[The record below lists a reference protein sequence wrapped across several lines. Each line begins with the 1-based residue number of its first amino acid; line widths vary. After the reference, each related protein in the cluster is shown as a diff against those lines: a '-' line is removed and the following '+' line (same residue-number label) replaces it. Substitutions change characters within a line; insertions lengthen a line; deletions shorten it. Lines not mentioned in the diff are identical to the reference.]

1 MSINLSA
8 TTPAAPA
15 GKVLATPQADGLG
28 NISIAVP
35 DGSTPSGAAGGD
47 LSGTYPNPTVAKV
60 NGGSVP
66 ASKTVLGSNSS
77 SQLIDTSSSVIKSG
91 DSAGGDLTGTYPNP
105 TVANVNGGSVPASQA
120 VVGTDASSKII
131 AVPSQ
136 TANEVFASPN
146 GSAGTPSF
154 RSLVETDLPFHM
166 GPYSPL
172 LTNYRVGTQMPTQQ
186 IGTSDGAALNYTVP
200 ASSRAVA
207 LIIGGST
214 NSNESLVPEVNLGGL
229 GTWYKFASVSDTITS
244 APTTILGD
252 FSSSSGFIFEA
263 GDVIAVKSSGGTAA
277 AFATV
282 FLFNSASPLKT
293 PRITAF
299 SLGDNA
305 VYTVPGGKVALGI
318 FFQTA
323 SFPTMNL
330 LNSGTAT
337 ISFFW
342 NRVPSGQTPTSM
354 TRLSGLSSVFA
365 QITSGQTAPAT
376 ATLGWLAAGDFVNLT
391 IGGPQRFSLTAA
403 GTASGGNSIYTGT
416 VTGGAGTALTLTAAA
431 NASSGTTQ
439 YTGTITGGT
448 ANALVGATFTIA
460 GFTTPANNGT
470 WVCTASSATTLTLAN
485 AAGVA
490 ETHAGTATQNNYAG
504 GWVQV
509 EGFVNSANNGLF
521 QCVASSASAIT
532 LANPSGVSESNT
544 TLGSNACLSGFP
556 ITSVANA
563 SGSNT
568 TYTGVFTGGASNA
581 LAGWSIAISGFSHS
595 GNNGT
600 FVITASSATSITV
613 TSSAG
618 VAETKYVTGKL
629 TSPAGLMAFINYVL
643 EGSSF

>member
-66 ASKTVLGSNSS
+66 AS
-77 SQLIDTSSSVIKSG
+77 
-91 DSAGGDLTGTYPNP
+91 
-105 TVANVNGGSVPASQA
+105 QA
-120 VVGTDASSKII
+120 VIGTDASSKII

-172 LTNYRVGTQMPTQQ
+172 LTNYQVGTQMPTQQ

-214 NSNESLVPEVNLGGL
+214 NTNESLVPEVNLGGL
-229 GTWYKFASVSDTITS
+229 GTWYKFASASDTITS
-244 APTTILGD
+244 APTTVLGD
-252 FSSSSGFIFEA
+252 FLSSSGFIFEA

-323 SFPTMNL
+323 TTPTMNL
-330 LNSGTAT
+330 LNAGTAT

-365 QITSGQTAPAT
+365 QITSGQTASAN

-391 IGGPQRFSLTAA
+391 IGGPQRFSLTTA

-416 VTGGAGTALTLTAAA
+416 VTGGAGTALTLSAAA
-431 NASSGTTQ
+431 AAASGGTTQ

-460 GFTTPANNGT
+460 GFTNAANNGT

-509 EGFVNSANNGLF
+509 EGFLSPANNGLF

-532 LANPSGVSESNT
+532 LANPSGVSQSNA

-581 LAGWSIAISGFSHS
+581 LAGWSIAISGFSNS

-618 VAETKYVTGKL
+618 VAETNYVTGTL